1 MPPIAIASKSKVL
14 PRVVIDFEDLHERI
28 RRVDLS
34 GSKESNPFWH
44 RDSSKLAFTSDIGG
58 VRGIYTIKFPNELN
72 APKLLTKTI
81 GLDPYWESNEIHWL
95 VDNLPSK
102 TKGSV
107 LTKYTFKAYQD
118 TDREQYLRLGY
129 RMIWRNL
136 RDFSMI
142 KK

>member
-1 MPPIAIASKSKVL
+1 MSAFVEL
-14 PRVVIDFEDLHERI
+14 TYLVQ
-28 RRVDLS
+28 RRAT
-34 GSKESNPFWH
+34 PFWH

-118 TDREQYLRLGY
+118 TDREEIPSFRLSHDLAQPPG
-129 RMIWRNL
+129 L
-136 RDFSMI
+136 FL
-142 KK
+142 